1 MNWLDAVYII
11 ILLVTALLGVWKGLL
26 KLVFAF
32 VAVVL
37 GIIFG
42 GYAGNALG
50 SAFGGGYVAI
60 IVCSAILS
68 IIIAFVIY
76 LILTR
81 FVQRAITWTPVV
93 WLDRLGGLGLGL
105 AVGFTICGVISALL
119 GIIVTWSIP
128 HIPPEALPGWLQ
140 GTEGALHSA
149 QAYISN
155 VLHNSALEPAV
166 RGYFDWILAILPS
179 KLDPV
184 RHFLGG

>member
-1 MNWLDAVYII
+1 MNWLDAVYIV

-42 GYAGNALG
+42 GYAGDALA

-60 IVCSAILS
+60 IVCSAILG
-68 IIIAFVIY
+68 IIIAFLIY
-76 LILTR
+76 LVLTR
-81 FVQRAITWTPVV
+81 FVQRSITWTPVI
-93 WLDRLGGLGLGL
+93 WLDRLGGLALGL
-105 AVGFTICGVISALL
+105 AVGFTICGAISALL
-119 GIIVTWSIP
+119 GIVVTWSIP
-128 HIPPEALPGWLQ
+128 HITPEALPEWLK

-155 VLHNSALEPAV
+155 TLHDSALEPAV
-166 RGYFDWILAILPS
+166 RGYFDWILALLPS

>member
-1 MNWLDAVYII
+1 MNWLDAVYIV

-42 GYAGNALG
+42 GYAGDALA

-60 IVCSAILS
+60 IVCSAILG
-68 IIIAFVIY
+68 IIIAFLIY

-81 FVQRAITWTPVV
+81 VVQRFITWTPIV
-93 WLDRLGGLGLGL
+93 WLDRLGGLALGL
-105 AVGFTICGVISALL
+105 AVGFTICGVISSLL
-119 GIIVTWSIP
+119 GIVVTWSFP
-128 HIPPEALPGWLQ
+128 HVPPEALPEWLK
-140 GTEGALHSA
+140 GAEGALHSA
-149 QAYISN
+149 KASISN
-155 VLHNSALEPAV
+155 TLHDSALEPAV
-166 RGYFDWILAILPS
+166 RGYFDWILAILPA

-184 RHFLGG
+184 RQFLGG